1 MTPPP
6 DASPSLFRELL
17 GRFATGVT
25 VITATSDDGAP
36 RGMTASSLASVSL
49 IPPLISVCIEHDA
62 DLHDLLHQAP
72 RFALNI
78 LAEDQEE
85 LSRRFA
91 GSQLASFD
99 GVGYHTS
106 ENGQILLD
114 GAVAHIECEQTAAHD
129 AGDHTILIG
138 RVIGG
143 GARDARPLLYFRGGY
158 ASLG

>member
-1 MTPPP
+1 MSP
-6 DASPSLFRELL
+6 DPDVSPSLFRELL

-25 VITATSDDGAP
+25 VITVQDDDGEP

-49 IPPLISVCIEHDA
+49 SPPLVSVCIEDCA
-62 DLHDLLHQAP
+62 TLHDLLVHAP
-72 RFALNI
+72 LHALNV
-78 LAEDQEE
+78 LAEEQEE

-91 GSQLASFD
+91 APNITPFD
-99 GVGYHTS
+99 GVGYHTT
-106 ENGQILLD
+106 ERGLILLD
-114 GAVAHIECEQTAAHD
+114 GAIAHIECRLEATHT

-143 GARDARPLLYFRGGY
+143 AAHDRRPLLYFRGGY